1 MGRETLFTA
10 SSPNLDHRGFA
21 RFKRRTSGSPL
32 PRQIFLFRLR
42 EAFRGETR
50 WNETKLAEDRQSI
63 FDSLSNFDEF
73 WLEFSWIG
81 MFRTKLGMLA
91 KVTPMMKHPK
101 RPEKKNSWTF
111 MMSKLVF
118 NLAGYNRYGLYSDDV
133 IYHDSPV
140 VKEALRRL
148 PKEVLDARNFRY
160 FRVSC

>member
-1 MGRETLFTA
+1 
-10 SSPNLDHRGFA
+10 
-21 RFKRRTSGSPL
+21 
-32 PRQIFLFRLR
+32 
-42 EAFRGETR
+42 
-50 WNETKLAEDRQSI
+50 
-63 FDSLSNFDEF
+63 
-73 WLEFSWIG
+73 

-148 PKEVLDARNFRY
+148 PKEVLDARNFRSIRAAQLDFLKMNLPREKWITY
-160 FRVSC
+160 EQDMNYRYLQPYIIEIVMEKQEVNEFGCTNYAEWHWPSNEFK

>member
-1 MGRETLFTA
+1 
-10 SSPNLDHRGFA
+10 
-21 RFKRRTSGSPL
+21 
-32 PRQIFLFRLR
+32 
-42 EAFRGETR
+42 
-50 WNETKLAEDRQSI
+50 
-63 FDSLSNFDEF
+63 
-73 WLEFSWIG
+73 

-160 FRVSC
+160 ITRVVLITNFDIPRISVISHICETMHVNRPLSRDSYGIWYPGAYGRRNWTF